1 MFVDLTHT
9 IETGMP
15 VYPGTDP
22 VQIAHKFTL
31 AKDGFAELIIRMV
44 SHTGTHI
51 DAPRHMVADGKTLDR
66 YPVSFFIG
74 QAIVLD
80 LGHDDVSPELLSD
93 REQQLQTVDFVLFRT
108 LFSKKWGTT
117 GYFEDMPS
125 PSLFTIQHICSHKL
139 RGIGIDA
146 ISIDP
151 IRSISLENHHNILGR
166 GMIIME
172 NLTNL
177 HKLPSQ
183 PFRLIALPL
192 KVDGSD
198 GFSARIVAEI

>member
-1 MFVDLTHT
+1 MFVDLTHP

-22 VQIAHKFTL
+22 VQIANKFTI
-31 AKDGFAELIIRMV
+31 AKDGFAEMILRMV

-51 DAPRHMVADGKTLDR
+51 DAPRHIISDGKSLDR

-74 QAIVLD
+74 QAMVLD
-80 LGHDDVSPELLSD
+80 LDYNDINPDTLNARAADLE
-93 REQQLQTVDFVLFRT
+93 TVDFLLLRT
-108 LFSKKWGTT
+108 LQAKKWGRS

-125 PSLFTIQHICSHKL
+125 PSLTTVQLLCSHKL

-151 IRSISLENHHNILGR
+151 IRSISMDNHQNILGR
-166 GMIIME
+166 GMIIIE

-177 HKLPSQ
+177 HKLPDSI
-183 PFRLIALPL
+183 FRLIALPL
-192 KVDGSD
+192 KVTDSD
-198 GFSARIVAEI
+198 GFSARVVAEI

>member
-9 IETGMP
+9 IEAGMP
-15 VYPGTDP
+15 VFPGTDP

-51 DAPRHMVADGKTLDR
+51 DAPRHMDNDGKSLDR

-74 QAIVLD
+74 QAMVLD
-80 LGHDDVSPELLSD
+80 LGHDDISADTLAQ
-93 REQQLQTVDFVLFRT
+93 READLQAVDFLLLRT
-108 LFSKKWGTT
+108 LCSKRWGRS
-117 GYFEDMPS
+117 GYFEDVPS
-125 PSLFTIQHICSHKL
+125 PSPSTLQQICSYKM

-146 ISIDP
+146 VSIDP
-151 IRSISLENHHNILGR
+151 VRSITLDNHQTILGR
-166 GMIIME
+166 GMIIIE

-177 HKLPSQ
+177 HKLPDH
-183 PFRLIALPL
+183 PFRLMALPL
-192 KVDGSD
+192 KVAHSD
-198 GFSARIVAEI
+198 GFSARVVAEI